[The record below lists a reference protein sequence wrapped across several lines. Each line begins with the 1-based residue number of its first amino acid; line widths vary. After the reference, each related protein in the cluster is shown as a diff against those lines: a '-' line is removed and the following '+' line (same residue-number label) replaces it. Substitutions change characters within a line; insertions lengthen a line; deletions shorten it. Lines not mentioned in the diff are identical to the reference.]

1 VVDFDRTTESELQLI
16 IQENH
21 QSKEPGELHFVAD
34 MNFNLAEIREV
45 FTKRMVR
52 L

>member
-1 VVDFDRTTESELQLI
+1 MVDLDRSPDPALQLI

-34 MNFNLAEIREV
+34 MTFNLTDTREV
-45 FTKRMVR
+45 FTKRMVW